1 MFIMF
6 ILKGVLQDTM
16 GGLQD
21 PLLYLHYISTIGRSI
36 GSLYCLFIIYIL
48 KGVLLDPMGG
58 LQDALLIVFLCLYD
72 RAFYRIPWAVYRI
85 PFC

>member
-1 MFIMF
+1 MF

-21 PLLYLHYISTIGRSI
+21 PLLSLHYISTIGRSI

-48 KGVLLDPMGG
+48 KGVLLDPLGG
-58 LQDALLIVFLCLYD
+58 LQDPLFSQHNISTIRRSIGSHVVC
-72 RAFYRIPWAVYRI
+72 
-85 PFC
+85 